1 MQDKGKPAS
10 IAELRASVE
19 PALALLA
26 GMQLGVFTALG
37 DGELSAEEV
46 AAKLGCDAGR
56 LSRLLYAL
64 ALIGL
69 LQVADGRFRNGAE
82 AAEVLVAGKPG
93 FVGGAHEVISKVWS
107 ANLNTAKSIRSGKPA
122 AEHDFSTADPA
133 ETAAFLRGLGPGGL
147 AFGRTLAGMLDLSQA
162 ASVIDI
168 GGGAGTVLA
177 GLRERW
183 PHLKATLLELPE
195 VIVHAG
201 PILAEHGAASAVTL
215 EEGDILR
222 GPARHRHDLAIL
234 RAVIQVLSPAD
245 AERTIRH
252 TAQSLNPG
260 GEAIIG
266 GWGILDDDRL
276 GPRSG
281 VFVNLTFLNF
291 YRDGEA
297 YTESQ
302 YRGWMEAAGFTAI
315 ERGNMPDGTGIFRG
329 RIPA

>member
-1 MQDKGKPAS
+1 MPDKDKPAS
-10 IAELRASVE
+10 IAELRAAVE

-26 GMQLGVFTALG
+26 GMQLGVFTAIG
-37 DGELSAEEV
+37 DGERTAQDLAAEI
-46 AAKLGCDAGR
+46 GCDAGR

-69 LQVADGRFRNGAE
+69 LQVTDGRFRNGAE
-82 AAEVLVAGKPG
+82 AAQALVAGKPG
-93 FVGGAHEVISKVWS
+93 FIGAVHEVIAKVWG
-107 ANLNTAKSIRSGKPA
+107 ANLNTAQSIRSGKPA
-122 AEHDFSTADPA
+122 AEHDFSAAPPE

-147 AFGRTLAGMLDLSQA
+147 AFGRTLAGLIDLSKA
-162 ASVIDI
+162 GSVIDI

-177 GLRERW
+177 GVRERW
-183 PHLKATLLELPE
+183 PHLAATLLELPE

-201 PILAEHGAASAVTL
+201 PILAEMGAGEVAL
-215 EEGDILR
+215 EEGDILK
-222 GPARHRHDLAIL
+222 GPSRTKHDLAIL

-245 AERTIRH
+245 AEKAIRH
-252 TAQSLNPG
+252 TALSLRPG
-260 GEAIIG
+260 GEAVIG

-302 YRGWMEAAGFTAI
+302 YRGWMAAAGFEDI
-315 ERGNMPDGTGIFRG
+315 ERGVLPDGTGMFRG
-329 RIPA
+329 RFAG

>member
-1 MQDKGKPAS
+1 MQDKEKPAS
-10 IAELRASVE
+10 IDGLRASVE

-37 DGELSAEEV
+37 ERELSAEKV
-46 AAKLGCDAGR
+46 AMQIGCDAGR

-64 ALIGL
+64 AHAGL
-69 LQVADGRFRNGAE
+69 LEVTDGRFRNGAE

-93 FVGGAHEVISKVWS
+93 FVGGAHEVIAKVWS
-107 ANLNTAKSIRSGKPA
+107 ANLNTAESIRTGKPV
-122 AEHDFSTADPA
+122 AEHDFSTAKPED
-133 ETAAFLRGLGPGGL
+133 TAAFLRGLATGGL
-147 AFGRTLAGMLDLSQA
+147 AFGRVLAGMLDLSRA

-195 VIVHAG
+195 VLVHAG
-201 PILAEHGAASAVTL
+201 PILAEHGAGKVAL

-222 GPARHRHDLAIL
+222 APARHKHDLAIL

-245 AERTIRH
+245 AERAIRH

-302 YRGWMEAAGFTAI
+302 YRGWMEAAGFTGI
-315 ERGNMPDGTGIFRG
+315 ERGSMPDGTGMFRG
-329 RIPA
+329 RIAV

>member
-1 MQDKGKPAS
+1 MNDKAKPAS

-26 GMQLGVFTALG
+26 GMQLGVFTAIGAGNLPAQ
-37 DGELSAEEV
+37 EI
-46 AAKLGCDAGR
+46 AAKIGCDAGR

-64 ALIGL
+64 AHVGL
-69 LQVADGRFRNGAE
+69 LEVTGGRFRNGAE
-82 AAEVLVAGKPG
+82 AAEILVAGKPG
-93 FVGGAHEVISKVWS
+93 YIGGAHEVIAKVWS
-107 ANLNTAKSIRSGKPA
+107 ANLHTAESIRSGKPA
-122 AEHDFSTADPA
+122 AEHDFSTAKPED
-133 ETAAFLRGLGPGGL
+133 TAAFLRGLATGGL
-147 AFGRTLAGMLDLSQA
+147 AFGRTLGGMLDLSKA
-162 ASVIDI
+162 KSAIDI

-177 GLRERW
+177 GLRDRW

-201 PILAEHGAASAVTL
+201 PILAEQGAGEVAL
-215 EEGDILR
+215 ETGDILR
-222 GPARHRHDLAIL
+222 GPARQKHDLAIL
-234 RAVIQVLSPAD
+234 RAVIQVLSPSD
-245 AERTIRH
+245 AELTIRH

-302 YRGWMEAAGFTAI
+302 YRGWMQAAGFVGV
-315 ERGNMPDGTGIFRG
+315 ERGSMPDGTGIFRG
-329 RIPA
+329 RIAV

>member
-1 MQDKGKPAS
+1 MKDKENPAS
-10 IAELRASVE
+10 IDGLRASVA

-26 GMQLGVFTALG
+26 GMQLGVFSALG
-37 DGELSAEEV
+37 EGELSAAEV
-46 AAKLGCDAGR
+46 AAKIGCDSGR

-64 ALIGL
+64 AHVGL
-69 LQVADGRFRNGAE
+69 LEVQDGRFRNGAE
-82 AAEVLVAGKPG
+82 AAKVLVAGKPG
-93 FVGGAHEVISKVWS
+93 YVGGAHEMIAKVWS
-107 ANLNTAKSIRSGKPA
+107 ADLNTAESIRTGKPA
-122 AEHDFSTADPA
+122 AEHDFSKARPE

-147 AFGRTLAGMLDLSQA
+147 AFGRALAGMLDLSRA
-162 ASVIDI
+162 GSAVDI

-201 PILAEHGAASAVTL
+201 PILAEHGAGEVAL

-222 GPARHRHDLAIL
+222 GPTRHKHDLAIL

-252 TAQSLNPG
+252 TAQSLRPG

-302 YRGWMEAAGFTAI
+302 YRGWMEAAGFVGI
-315 ERGNMPDGTGIFRG
+315 ERGAMPDGTGMFRG
-329 RIPA
+329 RIAS

>member
-37 DGELSAEEV
+37 KGELSAQEV
-46 AAKLGCDAGR
+46 AAQIGCDAGR

-64 ALIGL
+64 ALVGL
-69 LQVADGRFRNGAE
+69 LEVTDERFRNGAE

-93 FVGGAHEVISKVWS
+93 FIGAAHEVIAKVWG
-107 ANLNTAKSIRSGKPA
+107 ANLNTAESIRTGKPA
-122 AEHDFSTADPA
+122 AEHDFSKAKPED
-133 ETAAFLRGLGPGGL
+133 TAAFLRGLGPGGL
-147 AFGRTLAGMLDLSQA
+147 AFGRTLAGMLDLSRA
-162 ASVIDI
+162 RSVIDI

-201 PILAEHGAASAVTL
+201 PILAEHGAGEVAL
-215 EEGDILR
+215 ETGDILQ
-222 GPARHRHDLAIL
+222 GPTRHKHDLAIL
-234 RAVIQVLSPAD
+234 RAVIQVLSPSD
-245 AERTIRH
+245 AERAIRH

-302 YRGWMEAAGFTAI
+302 YRGWMKAAGFVGV
-315 ERGNMPDGTGIFRG
+315 ERSSMPDGTGMFRG
-329 RIPA
+329 RIAV

>member
-1 MQDKGKPAS
+1 MQEKGKPAS
-10 IAELRASVE
+10 VAELRAAVE

-37 DGELSAEEV
+37 ERERSAEEV
-46 AAKLGCDAGR
+46 AAEIGCDAGR

-64 ALIGL
+64 AHVGL
-69 LQVADGRFRNGAE
+69 LEVTNGRFRNGAE
-82 AAEVLVAGKPG
+82 ATAVLVAGKPG
-93 FVGGAHEVISKVWS
+93 FVGSAHEVIAKVWS
-107 ANLNTAKSIRSGKPA
+107 ANLNTAESIRTGKPV
-122 AEHDFSTADPA
+122 AEHDFSTAKPED
-133 ETAAFLRGLGPGGL
+133 TAAFLRGLATGGL
-147 AFGRTLAGMLDLSQA
+147 AFGRTLAGMLDLSRA
-162 ASVIDI
+162 GSVIDI

-201 PILAEHGAASAVTL
+201 PILAGHGAGEVAL

-222 GPARHRHDLAIL
+222 GPSRHKHDLAIL

-245 AERTIRH
+245 AERAIRH
-252 TAQSLNPG
+252 TAQSLRSG

-302 YRGWMEAAGFTAI
+302 YRGWMEAAGFVGI
-315 ERGNMPDGTGIFRG
+315 ERSSMPDGTGMFRG
-329 RIPA
+329 RIVA

>member
-1 MQDKGKPAS
+1 MQDRGKRAS

-26 GMQLGVFTALG
+26 GMQLGVFTVLG
-37 DGELSAEEV
+37 ERDLSAEQV
-46 AAKLGCDAGR
+46 AAQIGCDAKR

-64 ALIGL
+64 AHVGL
-69 LQVADGRFRNGAE
+69 LEVTGGRFRNGIE

-93 FVGGAHEVISKVWS
+93 FIGGAHELIAKVWA
-107 ANLNTAKSIRSGKPA
+107 ANLNTAESIRTGRPI
-122 AEHDFSTADPA
+122 AEHDFSTARPE
-133 ETAAFLRGLGPGGL
+133 ETAALLRGPGGV
-147 AFGRTLAGMLDLSQA
+147 AFGRTLAGILDLSRA
-162 ASVIDI
+162 ESVIDI

-183 PHLKATLLELPE
+183 PHFKATLLELPE

-201 PILAEHGAASAVTL
+201 PILAEHRAGEVAL
-215 EEGDILR
+215 ETGNILR
-222 GPARHRHDLAIL
+222 GPARTKHDVAIL

-245 AERTIRH
+245 AELAIRH
-252 TAQSLNPG
+252 TAQSLRPG

-276 GPRSG
+276 GPPNG
-281 VFVNLTFLNF
+281 VFVNLTFLNL

-302 YRGWMEAAGFTAI
+302 YRGWMKVAGFI
-315 ERGNMPDGTGIFRG
+315 GVERSSMPDGTGIFRG
-329 RIPA
+329 RIAV

>member
-1 MQDKGKPAS
+1 MQDMGQPGL
-10 IAELRASVE
+10 IDGLRASVA

-26 GMQLGVFTALG
+26 GMQLGVFSELG
-37 DGELSAEEV
+37 DGELSADEV

-64 ALIGL
+64 THVGL
-69 LQVADGRFRNGAE
+69 LEVTDGRFRNGAE
-82 AAEVLVAGKPG
+82 AAATLVAGKPG
-93 FVGGAHEVISKVWS
+93 YVGGAHEVIAKVWS
-107 ANLNTAKSIRSGKPA
+107 ADLNTAKSIRSGKPV
-122 AEHDFSTADPA
+122 AEHDFSKASPE
-133 ETAAFLRGLGPGGL
+133 ETAAFLRGLGTGGL
-147 AFGRTLAGMLDLSQA
+147 AFGRTLGGMLDLSRA
-162 ASVIDI
+162 ASVVDI

-183 PHLKATLLELPE
+183 PHLEATLLELPE

-201 PILAEHGAASAVTL
+201 PILAEYGAGDVTL

-222 GPARHRHDLAIL
+222 APTRRKHDLAIL
-234 RAVIQVLSPAD
+234 RAVIQVQSPAD

-297 YTESQ
+297 YTESR
-302 YRGWMEAAGFTAI
+302 YRAWMEAAGFVGI
-315 ERGNMPDGTGIFRG
+315 ERGLMPDGSGMFRA
-329 RIPA
+329 RLPA

>member
-10 IAELRASVE
+10 VAEMRASVE

-26 GMQLGVFTALG
+26 GMQLGVFTAIG
-37 DGELSAEEV
+37 DGERTAQGI
-46 AAKLGCDAGR
+46 AAKINCDAGR

-64 ALIGL
+64 AHIGL
-69 LQVADGRFRNGAE
+69 LEVTDGRFRNGAE
-82 AAEVLVAGKPG
+82 ASEILVA
-93 FVGGAHEVISKVWS
+93 
-107 ANLNTAKSIRSGKPA
+107 GKPA
-122 AEHDFSTADPA
+122 AEHDFSTAKPED
-133 ETAAFLRGLGPGGL
+133 TAAFLRGLAAGGM
-147 AFGRTLAGMLDLSQA
+147 AFGRTLGGMLDLSQA
-162 ASVIDI
+162 KSVIDI

-183 PHLKATLLELPE
+183 PQLKATLLELPE
-195 VIVHAG
+195 VIVHAS
-201 PILAEHGAASAVTL
+201 PILAEHKAGDVTL
-215 EEGDILR
+215 ETGDILR
-222 GPARHRHDLAIL
+222 GPSKQKHDLAIL

-260 GEAIIG
+260 GEAVFA
-266 GWGILDDDRL
+266 GWGILDDNRL

-297 YTESQ
+297 YTEQQ
-302 YRGWMEAAGFTAI
+302 YRGWMQAAGFTEI
-315 ERGNMPDGTGIFRG
+315 ERGSMPDGTGMFRG
-329 RIPA
+329 RIAG

>member
-1 MQDKGKPAS
+1 MPDKEKPAS
-10 IAELRASVE
+10 VTEMRAAVE

-26 GMQLGVFTALG
+26 GMQLGVFTVLG
-37 DGELSAEEV
+37 AGERSAQEL
-46 AAKLGCDAGR
+46 AAQIGCDAGR

-64 ALIGL
+64 AHVGL
-69 LQVADGRFRNGAE
+69 LKMTDGRFRNGPE

-93 FVGGAHEVISKVWS
+93 YVGGAHEVIAKVWS
-107 ANLNTAKSIRSGKPA
+107 ANLNTAESIRTGKPV
-122 AEHDFSTADPA
+122 AEHDFSTAKPED
-133 ETAAFLRGLGPGGL
+133 TAAFLRGLGPGGL
-147 AFGRTLAGMLDLSQA
+147 AFGRTLAGMLDLSRA
-162 ASVIDI
+162 GSVIDI

-177 GLRERW
+177 GIRERW
-183 PHLKATLLELPE
+183 PELKATLLELPE

-201 PILAEHGAASAVTL
+201 PILAEMGAAEVAL

-222 GPARHRHDLAIL
+222 GPTRNKHDLAIL

-245 AERTIRH
+245 AERAIRH

-260 GEAIIG
+260 GEAVIA

-297 YTESQ
+297 YTEQQ
-302 YRGWMEAAGFTAI
+302 YRSWMEAAGFSGI
-315 ERGNMPDGTGIFRG
+315 ERSSMPDGTGMFRG
-329 RIPA
+329 RIAA

>member
-1 MQDKGKPAS
+1 MQDKRKHAS

-26 GMQLGVFTALG
+26 GMQLDVFTILRER
-37 DGELSAEEV
+37 DLSAEQV
-46 AAKLGCDAGR
+46 ASQIGCDAGR

-64 ALIGL
+64 AHIGL
-69 LQVADGRFRNGAE
+69 LEVTGGRFRNGIE
-82 AAEVLVAGKPG
+82 ATEVLVDGKPG
-93 FVGGAHEVISKVWS
+93 FIGRAHELIAKVWA
-107 ANLNTAKSIRSGKPA
+107 ANLNTAESIRTGRPI
-122 AEHDFSTADPA
+122 AEHDFSKACPE
-133 ETAAFLRGLGPGGL
+133 ETAAFLRGPGPL
-147 AFGRTLAGMLDLSQA
+147 AFGRTLAEMLDLSRA
-162 ASVIDI
+162 ESVIDI

-177 GLRERW
+177 GLKERW

-201 PILAEHGAASAVTL
+201 PILAEHQAGEVML
-215 EEGDILR
+215 ETGDILR
-222 GPARHRHDLAIL
+222 GPALHKHDIAIL

-245 AERTIRH
+245 AELAILN
-252 TAQSLNPG
+252 TAQSLRHG

-276 GPRSG
+276 GPANG
-281 VFVNLTFLNF
+281 VFVNLTFLNL

-302 YRGWMEAAGFTAI
+302 YRQWMKGAGFI
-315 ERGNMPDGTGIFRG
+315 EVERSSMPDGTGIFRG
-329 RIPA
+329 RIAA

>member
-1 MQDKGKPAS
+1 MQDNGKLAS
-10 IAELRASVE
+10 IAEMRASVE

-37 DGELSAEEV
+37 EGGLSAKEI
-46 AAKLGCDAGR
+46 AAKIGCDAGR

-64 ALIGL
+64 AYTGL
-69 LQVADGRFRNGAE
+69 LEVTDGLFRNGAE
-82 AAEVLVAGKPG
+82 ATEVLVAGKPAY
-93 FVGGAHEVISKVWS
+93 VGGAHEVISKVWS
-107 ANLNTAKSIRSGKPA
+107 ANLNTAQSIRTGKPV
-122 AEHDFSTADPA
+122 AEHDFSTAGPE

-147 AFGRTLAGMLDLSQA
+147 AFGRTLAGMSDLSWA
-162 ASVIDI
+162 ESVIDV

-183 PHLKATLLELPE
+183 PHLKATLLELRE

-201 PILAEHGAASAVTL
+201 PILAELGAGEVAL
-215 EEGDILR
+215 ETGDILR
-222 GPARHRHDLAIL
+222 GPARHQHDLAIL

-245 AERTIRH
+245 AELAIRH
-252 TAQSLNPG
+252 TAQSLRPG

-281 VFVNLTFLNF
+281 VFVNLTFLNL

-302 YRGWMEAAGFTAI
+302 YRGWMKAAGFI
-315 ERGNMPDGTGIFRG
+315 GVERSSMPDGTGMFRG
-329 RIPA
+329 RIAA

>member
-1 MQDKGKPAS
+1 MPDKEKPVS

-26 GMQLGVFTALG
+26 GMQLGLFTALG
-37 DGELSAEEV
+37 EGELPPEKI
-46 AAKLGCDAGR
+46 AAKIGCDAGR

-64 ALIGL
+64 ALLGL
-69 LQVADGRFRNGAE
+69 LEVTDGRFRNGAE
-82 AAEVLVAGKPG
+82 AAEVLVTGKPG
-93 FVGGAHEVISKVWS
+93 YIGGAHEVIAKVWS
-107 ANLNTAKSIRSGKPA
+107 ANLNTAQSIRSGKPA
-122 AEHDFSTADPA
+122 AEHDFSTAKPED
-133 ETAAFLRGLGPGGL
+133 TAAFLRGLATGGL
-147 AFGRTLAGMLDLSQA
+147 SFGRTLAGMLDLSRA
-162 ASVIDI
+162 KSVIDI

-183 PHLKATLLELPE
+183 PQLKATLLELPE

-201 PILAEHGAASAVTL
+201 PILAEHGAAGEVTL

-222 GPARHRHDLAIL
+222 GPARTKHDLAIL

-260 GEAIIG
+260 GEAVIG

-302 YRGWMEAAGFTAI
+302 YRGWMQAAGFVGV
-315 ERGNMPDGTGIFRG
+315 ERGSMPDGTGMFRG
-329 RIPA
+329 RIAA

>member
-1 MQDKGKPAS
+1 MMPDKEKPVS
-10 IAELRASVE
+10 VAEMRAAVE

-37 DGELSAEEV
+37 AGERSAQEL
-46 AAKLGCDAGR
+46 AAQIGCDAGR

-64 ALIGL
+64 AHVGL
-69 LQVADGRFRNGAE
+69 LAVSDGRFRNGPE
-82 AAEVLVAGKPG
+82 AAAVLVAGKPG
-93 FVGGAHEVISKVWS
+93 YVGGAHEVIAKVWS
-107 ANLNTAKSIRSGKPA
+107 ANLNTAESIRTGKPI
-122 AEHDFSTADPA
+122 AEHDFSTAKPED
-133 ETAAFLRGLGPGGL
+133 TAAFLRGLGPGGL
-147 AFGRTLAGMLDLSQA
+147 AFGRTLAGMLELSQA

-177 GLRERW
+177 GLKERW

-201 PILAEHGAASAVTL
+201 PILAEHGAGEVAL

-222 GPARHRHDLAIL
+222 GPARTKHDLAIL
-234 RAVIQVLSPAD
+234 RAVIQVLSPTD
-245 AERTIRH
+245 AERAIRH

-291 YRDGEA
+291 YREGEA
-297 YTESQ
+297 YTERQ
-302 YRGWMEAAGFTAI
+302 YRGWMEAAGFSGI
-315 ERGNMPDGTGIFRG
+315 ERSSMPDGTGMFRG
-329 RIPA
+329 RIAG

>member
-1 MQDKGKPAS
+1 MQDKEKAAS
-10 IAELRASVE
+10 IAAMRASVE

-37 DGELSAEEV
+37 AGDRTANEV
-46 AAKLGCDAGR
+46 AADIGCDAGR

-64 ALIGL
+64 AHVGL
-69 LQVADGRFRNGAE
+69 LEVADGRFRNGAE
-82 AAEVLVAGKPG
+82 AAEILVAGKPG
-93 FVGGAHEVISKVWS
+93 YIGGAHEVISKVWS
-107 ANLNTAKSIRSGKPA
+107 ANLNTAESIRTGKPV
-122 AEHDFSTADPA
+122 AEHDFSTSKPED
-133 ETAAFLRGLGPGGL
+133 TAAFLRGLGPGGL
-147 AFGRTLAGMLDLSQA
+147 AFGRTVAGMLDLSQA
-162 ASVIDI
+162 SSVIDI

-177 GLRERW
+177 GLKERW
-183 PHLKATLLELPE
+183 PHLKTTLLELPE

-201 PILAEHGAASAVTL
+201 PILAEHGAGEVAL

-222 GPARHRHDLAIL
+222 GPSGTRHDIAIL

-245 AERTIRH
+245 AELAIRH
-252 TAQSLNPG
+252 TAQSLRPG
-260 GEAIIG
+260 GEAIIA

-291 YRDGEA
+291 YRAGEA

-302 YRGWMEAAGFTAI
+302 YRGWMEGAGFSGI
-315 ERGNMPDGTGIFRG
+315 ERGSMPDGTGMFRG
-329 RIPA
+329 CIAA

>member
-1 MQDKGKPAS
+1 MQDKGKPTS
-10 IAELRASVE
+10 IAGLRASVE

-46 AAKLGCDAGR
+46 AAELGCDAGR

-64 ALIGL
+64 AHIGL
-69 LQVADGRFRNGAE
+69 LDVTDGRFRNGAE

-93 FVGGAHEVISKVWS
+93 FVGGAHEVIAKVWS
-107 ANLNTAKSIRSGKPA
+107 ANLNTAESIRTGKPV
-122 AEHDFSTADPA
+122 AEHDFSTASPE

-147 AFGRTLAGMLDLSQA
+147 AFGRTLAGMLDLSRA
-162 ASVIDI
+162 GSVIDI

-195 VIVHAG
+195 VLVHAG
-201 PILAEHGAASAVTL
+201 PILAEQGAGEVAL
-215 EEGDILR
+215 EDGDILR
-222 GPARHRHDLAIL
+222 GPTRHKHDLAIL

-245 AERTIRH
+245 AELAIRH
-252 TAQSLNPG
+252 TAQSLRPG

-291 YRDGEA
+291 YREGEA

-302 YRGWMEAAGFTAI
+302 YRGWMEAAGFVGV
-315 ERGNMPDGTGIFRG
+315 ERSSMPDGTGMFRG
-329 RIPA
+329 RIAV

>member
-1 MQDKGKPAS
+1 MRKKEQTAS
-10 IAELRASVE
+10 VAGLRASVE

-26 GMQLGVFTALG
+26 GMQLGVFSALG
-37 DGELSAEEV
+37 EGELPAEEV
-46 AAKLGCDAGR
+46 AAKVACDAGR

-64 ALIGL
+64 AHVGL
-69 LQVADGRFRNGAE
+69 LEVTDGRFRNGAE
-82 AAEVLVAGKPG
+82 AAELLVAGKPG
-93 FVGGAHEVISKVWS
+93 FIGAAHEVISKVWS
-107 ANLNTAKSIRSGKPA
+107 ANLNTAESIRTGRPV
-122 AEHDFSTADPA
+122 AEHDFSKTAPE
-133 ETAAFLRGLGPGGL
+133 ETAAFLRGLAPGGL
-147 AFGRTLAGMLDLSQA
+147 AFGRTLAGMLDLSRT

-168 GGGAGTVLA
+168 GGGVGTVLA

-183 PHLKATLLELPE
+183 PQLEATLLELPE

-201 PILAEHGAASAVTL
+201 PILAEYGAGEVAL

-222 GPARHRHDLAIL
+222 GPTRHRYDLAIL

-245 AERTIRH
+245 AELTIRH
-252 TAQSLNPG
+252 TAQSLRPG

-291 YRDGEA
+291 YRAGEA

-302 YRGWMEAAGFTAI
+302 YRAWMEAAGFTGI
-315 ERGNMPDGTGIFRG
+315 ERASLPDGSGMFRG

>member
-10 IAELRASVE
+10 VAEMRASVE

-26 GMQLGVFTALG
+26 GMQLGVFTAIG
-37 DGELSAEEV
+37 DGERTAQGI
-46 AAKLGCDAGR
+46 AAKINCDAGR

-64 ALIGL
+64 AHIGL
-69 LQVADGRFRNGAE
+69 LEVTDGRFRNGAE
-82 AAEVLVAGKPG
+82 ASEILVAGKPG
-93 FVGGAHEVISKVWS
+93 YIGGAHEVISKVWS
-107 ANLNTAKSIRSGKPA
+107 ANLNTAESIRSGKPA
-122 AEHDFSTADPA
+122 AEHDFSTAKPED
-133 ETAAFLRGLGPGGL
+133 TAAFLRGLAAGGM
-147 AFGRTLAGMLDLSQA
+147 AFGRTLGGMLDLSQA
-162 ASVIDI
+162 KSVIDI

-183 PHLKATLLELPE
+183 PQLKATLLELPE
-195 VIVHAG
+195 VIVHAS
-201 PILAEHGAASAVTL
+201 PILAEHKAGDVTL
-215 EEGDILR
+215 ETGDILR
-222 GPARHRHDLAIL
+222 GPSKQKHDLAIL

-260 GEAIIG
+260 GEAVFA
-266 GWGILDDDRL
+266 GWGILDDNRL

-297 YTESQ
+297 YTEQQ
-302 YRGWMEAAGFTAI
+302 YRGWMQAAGFTEI
-315 ERGNMPDGTGIFRG
+315 ERGSMPDGTGMFRG
-329 RIPA
+329 RIAG

>member
-10 IAELRASVE
+10 IDGLRASVA

-37 DGELSAEEV
+37 EGEFSAEEV
-46 AAKLGCDAGR
+46 AAAVGCDAGR

-64 ALIGL
+64 AHVGL
-69 LQVADGRFRNGAE
+69 LEVTDGRFRNGAE

-93 FVGGAHEVISKVWS
+93 FAGGGHELIAKVWR
-107 ANLNTAKSIRSGKPA
+107 ADLNTAESIRTGTPV
-122 AEHDFSTADPA
+122 AEHDFSTASPEEA
-133 ETAAFLRGLGPGGL
+133 ETFLRGLGPGGL
-147 AFGRTLAGMLDLSQA
+147 AFGRTLAGMLDLSRVG
-162 ASVIDI
+162 SVIDI

-201 PILAEHGAASAVTL
+201 PILAAQGAGEVAL
-215 EEGDILR
+215 EAGDILR
-222 GPARHRHDLAIL
+222 GPTRHKHDLAIL

-245 AERTIRH
+245 AERAIRH
-252 TAQSLNPG
+252 TAQSLHPG
-260 GEAIIG
+260 GEVVIG

-276 GPRSG
+276 GPRNG

-302 YRGWMEAAGFTAI
+302 YRGWMEAAGFVGV
-315 ERGNMPDGTGIFRG
+315 ERSSMPDGTGMFRG
-329 RIPA
+329 RTAG